1 MDSCFNTYA
10 YLLDSLYDIFRKF
23 ISFPNHA
30 ITVLVTGKR
39 VKSRAGN
46 GLEIPI
52 KYVFCEKAPQWAK
65 KNQDR
70 IDSNVDKKWKDV

>member
-1 MDSCFNTYA
+1 M
-10 YLLDSLYDIFRKF
+10 
-23 ISFPNHA
+23 
-30 ITVLVTGKR
+30 TGKR

-52 KYVFCEKAPQWAK
+52 KYIFCEKAPQWAK